1 MYAAPH
7 RRNLAARRAVS
18 RSPVP
23 TARSASPVPEPAR
36 RPPPVPHGRLL
47 TFKKPL
53 GYIFLYQ
60 SSGLPLRSV
69 AMAIQSS
76 SCSIYFL
83 RYESSIN
90 KISTIRSIKG
100 NTLCILR
107 WMHLASVHANLLC
120 YMMFLLNI
128 WLNKLQFVMDVT

>member
-60 SSGLPLRSV
+60 RSQF
-69 AMAIQSS
+69 M
-76 SCSIYFL
+76 FM
-83 RYESSIN
+83 
-90 KISTIRSIKG
+90 IKG